1 MSKRRK
7 RRRMAFI
14 TRMNEIIR
22 ENPTLSLDKAKTR
35 TAIEVKSALRHADK
49 TAPHN
54 REEHTKVF
62 EDTLFGKNKVT
73 TTTTTSTT
81 TPTTTTPTSTTTR
94 TTTTKAQTTTTKPTT
109 TTKTTT
115 TKTKAAPKPKPA
127 TRARKTASQD
137 TTTTTKKRTTTKRT
151 KKAK

>member
-14 TRMNEIIR
+14 NRMNEILK

-62 EDTLFGKNKVT
+62 EDTLFGRNKITST
-73 TTTTTSTT
+73 TTATTKTT
-81 TPTTTTPTSTTTR
+81 TPTTTT
-94 TTTTKAQTTTTKPTT
+94 AQTTTTKPA
-109 TTKTTT
+109 TTKTST
-115 TKTKAAPKPKPA
+115 TKTKAAPKPKPT
-127 TRARKTASQD
+127 TRAEKT
-137 TTTTTKKRTTTKRT
+137 TTSRTTTKKRTTTKRT

>member
-7 RRRMAFI
+7 RRRLAFI
-14 TRMNEIIR
+14 NRMNEIIK

-62 EDTLFGKNKVT
+62 EDTLFSRNKVAST
-73 TTTTTSTT
+73 TTTTTTT
-81 TPTTTTPTSTTTR
+81 TPTTK

-115 TKTKAAPKPKPA
+115 TKTKAAPKPKST
-127 TRARKTASQD
+127 TRAKKT
-137 TTTTTKKRTTTKRT
+137 TTGKTTTKQRTTTKRT
-151 KKAK
+151 KKVK

>member
-14 TRMNEIIR
+14 NRMNQIAK
-22 ENPTLSLDKAKTR
+22 ENPTLSIDKVKTR
-35 TAIEVKSALRHADK
+35 TAIEVKNALREADR
-49 TAPHN
+49 TAPHS
-54 REEHTKVF
+54 REEHAKVF
-62 EDTLFGKNKVT
+62 EDTLFGKNNVTST
-73 TTTTTSTT
+73 TTTTR
-81 TPTTTTPTSTTTR
+81 TPAPTTTR

-115 TKTKAAPKPKPA
+115 TKTKAAPKPKPT
-127 TRARKTASQD
+127 TRAKKTTTGK

>member
-7 RRRMAFI
+7 RRRLAFI
-14 TRMNEIIR
+14 NRMNEIIK

-49 TAPHN
+49 TAPHS

-62 EDTLFGKNKVT
+62 EDTLFNRNKVVST
-73 TTTTTSTT
+73 TTTTRTT
-81 TPTTTTPTSTTTR
+81 TPTTK

-115 TKTKAAPKPKPA
+115 TKTKAAPKTKPA
-127 TRARKTASQD
+127 TKAKK
-137 TTTTTKKRTTTKRT
+137 TTTDNTKTKKRTTTRRT

>member
-7 RRRMAFI
+7 RRRLAFI
-14 TRMNEIIR
+14 NRMNEIIK

-62 EDTLFGKNKVT
+62 EDTLFGRKEVT
-73 TTTTTSTT
+73 TNTTTRTT
-81 TPTTTTPTSTTTR
+81 TPTTTK

-115 TKTKAAPKPKPA
+115 TKTKAAPKPKA
-127 TRARKTASQD
+127 TTRAKKTTTGN
-137 TTTTTKKRTTTKRT
+137 TTTTTKQRTTTKRT
-151 KKAK
+151 KKVK

>member
-14 TRMNEIIR
+14 NRMNQIAK
-22 ENPTLSLDKAKTR
+22 ENPTLSIDKVKTR
-35 TAIEVKSALRHADK
+35 TAIEVKNALREADR
-49 TAPHN
+49 TAPHS
-54 REEHTKVF
+54 REEHAKVF
-62 EDTLFGKNKVT
+62 EDTLFGKNDVTST
-73 TTTTTSTT
+73 TTTTTTT
-81 TPTTTTPTSTTTR
+81 TRTPAPTTTR

-115 TKTKAAPKPKPA
+115 TKTKAAPKPKPT
-127 TRARKTASQD
+127 TRAKKTTTGN
-137 TTTTTKKRTTTKRT
+137 TTTTTKKRTTNKRT